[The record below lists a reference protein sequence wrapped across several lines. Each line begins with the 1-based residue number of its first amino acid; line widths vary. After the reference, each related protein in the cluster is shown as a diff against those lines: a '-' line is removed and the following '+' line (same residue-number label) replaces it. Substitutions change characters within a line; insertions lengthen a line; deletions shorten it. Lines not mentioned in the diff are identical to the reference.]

1 MNRLRPFTLISGRP
15 LSGVMLF
22 LLLAAAG
29 LSATMTY
36 RIFWRGN
43 LRAGG
48 TILPGGEARFDSLR
62 IGTPQKPLDDT
73 TPFFV
78 RFSNGKAVVST
89 DLTADFIGSL
99 AATAE
104 QLPRNSEW
112 GAGAVEYTLEGMVF
126 VFREGHCVSFRAS
139 WIQLPNRSF
148 RPEIGSAQSSAF
160 YRMPLT
166 QAQLEVIFGPP
177 ERIEDRS
184 TL

>member
-1 MNRLRPFTLISGRP
+1 MNRPRPFALRPGRP
-15 LSGVMLF
+15 LCGVMLF

-29 LSATMTY
+29 LSAAMTY

-62 IGTPQKPLDDT
+62 IGTPKKPLDDT

-78 RFSNGKAVVST
+78 RFSNGKTAESA
-89 DLTADFIGSL
+89 DLTAEFIGAL
-99 AATAE
+99 ATTAE

-112 GAGAVEYTLEGMVF
+112 GSGAVEYAFEGMVF
-126 VFREGHCVSFRAS
+126 VFREGRCVSFRAN

-148 RPEIGSAQSSAF
+148 RPELGSAQSAAF

-166 QAQLEVIFGPP
+166 QAQLEIIFGPP

>member
-1 MNRLRPFTLISGRP
+1 MNRARALVL
-15 LSGVMLF
+15 LF
-22 LLLAAAG
+22 SLLLAAAG
-29 LSATMTY
+29 LAATMTY

-48 TILPGGEARFDSLR
+48 TILPGSEARFDSLR
-62 IGTPQKPLDDT
+62 IGTPRAPLDDS

-78 RFSNGKAVVST
+78 RFSNGKTVEST
-89 DLTADFIGSL
+89 DLTVELIASFT
-99 AATAE
+99 ATE
-104 QLPRNSEW
+104 EKLPRNSEW
-112 GAGAVEYTLEGMVF
+112 GAGAVECTFEGMVF
-126 VFREGHCVSFRAS
+126 VFREGRCVSFRAN

-160 YRMPLT
+160 YKMPLT
-166 QAQLEVIFGPP
+166 QAQLEIIFGAP

>member
-1 MNRLRPFTLISGRP
+1 MHLHGIFTRWFIRPRQGM
-15 LSGVMLF
+15 MLF
-22 LLLAAAG
+22 LLLAVAG

-48 TILPGGEARFDSLR
+48 TIQPDGEARFDSLR
-62 IGTPQKPLDDT
+62 IGTPKKPLDDS

-78 RFSNGKAVVST
+78 RFSNGKAVASM
-89 DLTADFIGSL
+89 DLTAGLIGSL
-99 AATAE
+99 ATVE
-104 QLPRNSEW
+104 EKLPRNSEW
-112 GAGAVEYTLEGMVF
+112 GAAAVEYTFEGMVF
-126 VFREGHCVSFRAS
+126 VFREGRCVSFRAN

-148 RPEIGSAQSSAF
+148 RPELGSAQSGAF
-160 YRMPLT
+160 FRLPLT
-166 QAQLEVIFGPP
+166 QEQLETLFGPP